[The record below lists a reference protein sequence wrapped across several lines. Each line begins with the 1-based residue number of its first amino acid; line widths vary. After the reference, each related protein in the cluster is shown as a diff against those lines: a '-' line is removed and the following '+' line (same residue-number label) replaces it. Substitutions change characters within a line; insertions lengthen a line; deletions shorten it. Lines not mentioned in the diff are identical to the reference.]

1 MSAFTWKLSVF
12 CLFAQWNSVFSR
24 FNSDRVRGN
33 GFQLCNGKLRLD
45 VRQNFSTRAVGQPRG
60 LQGGGAFTSPAALP
74 QRRRCDTERRG
85 QWGGLGLSLEVFSN
99 LNDSM
104 NMVGFWVG
112 QQLVCCLLPGLTVQI
127 ASGFLLG
134 LQKSPTICLVTLETA
149 QESQFPCITS
159 LVAESCDPG
168 ANSHLCDAQAEWC
181 KPFISKTVG
190 IWVLRCV
197 ELFPIAPT
205 VSWCQ
210 KCISRERL

>member
-1 MSAFTWKLSVF
+1 MLRKQPGLSSVNPEVTLIHVTWLSA
-12 CLFAQWNSVFSR
+12 CLLPPCITAHGGVEQEKNRWGETV
-24 FNSDRVRGN
+24 GI
-33 GFQLCNGKLRLD
+33 
-45 VRQNFSTRAVGQPRG
+45 TIPEAVPE
-60 LQGGGAFTSPAALP
+60 PW
-74 QRRRCDTERRG
+74 RCGTERRD
-85 QWGGLGLSLEVFSN
+85 QWGGLGLSLGVLELFSN

-168 ANSHLCDAQAEWC
+168 ANSHLCDAQAE
-181 KPFISKTVG
+181 
-190 IWVLRCV
+190 
-197 ELFPIAPT
+197 
-205 VSWCQ
+205 
-210 KCISRERL
+210 